1 MSLEN
6 SYIIFEVN
14 GSAYGLKCSEVQH
27 IEMLEHVT
35 PVPNTAAAVE
45 GVVFSRGRV
54 FPALSLRTRFGVPRQ
69 PHSLQT
75 RLIFLKVQERV
86 VALIVDSAREFQHI
100 PATAI
105 RPVDKVLVGIN
116 GNYVEGV
123 TTVKDR
129 SVLILDVERILDLD
143 DAVLSNHELVPVG
156 SAHE

>member
-14 GSAYGLKCSEVQH
+14 GSAYGLKCSEVQN

-69 PHSLQT
+69 AHSLQT

-100 PATAI
+100 PASAI
-105 RPVDKVLVGIN
+105 RPVDKGLVGIH